1 LRIFFIMELEQTI
14 VQALGLKYA
23 DIVQNKVNSAL
34 LTTFKEILTI
44 FMSFIIAFTVSL
56 TIPPLF

>member
-1 LRIFFIMELEQTI
+1 MELEQTI

-23 DIVQNKVNSAL
+23 DIVQNKLNSDL